1 MAYLKRKIDKYLKEW
16 KKSDTKKPLII
27 KGARQIGKTSSI
39 LHFAEENYDSVIY
52 INFVDEPQYKRV
64 FEQGYNT
71 DSVMKNISLLNQK
84 VKIIPGKTLVVF
96 DEIQE
101 HPDAMTSLKF
111 FSIDGKFDV
120 ICSGSLLGINY
131 KDISSISV
139 GYKSDYRMNSLDFE
153 EFLWAKGYIENQIDE
168 FYTCL
173 IEKKPFSELQYN
185 ILSSLWKEYL
195 VVSGMPAA
203 VTSFVE
209 KELYTEIEDILL
221 QIIEDYKADMRKYVM
236 GFDKMKLLNTYNSA
250 LAQLGDENKKF
261 QISKIKSGARSK
273 DYMPCVEWLCDTG
286 ILMQSFAIKNL
297 EFPLKA
303 NVDTSKYKLYF
314 ADSGILLY
322 SLDKESKDDIIIK
335 NNQSTYKGGVYE
347 NIIAEALY
355 KSGIE
360 LYYYKKEDST
370 LEEDFVTR
378 DKESI
383 VPIEVK
389 SKIGTSKSLRALIDG
404 DKYEN
409 IKYGIK
415 IQKSNISFENNIL
428 TMPHFAAFMLKKCLD
443 LA

>member
-16 KKSDTKKPLII
+16 KESDIKKPLII

-39 LHFAEENYDSVIY
+39 LHFGRENYDSVIY
-52 INFVDEPQYKRV
+52 INFVDEPLYKEI
-64 FEQGYNT
+64 FEQGYNI
-71 DSVMKNISLLNQK
+71 DNVMKNISLLNQN
-84 VKIIPGKTLVVF
+84 VKIVPGKTLIVF

-101 HPDAMTSLKF
+101 YPDAMTSLKF
-111 FSIDGKFDV
+111 FSIDGKYDV

-131 KDISSISV
+131 KDVSSISV
-139 GYKSDYRMNSLDFE
+139 GYKIDYKMNSMDFE
-153 EFLWAKGYIENQIDE
+153 EFLWAKGYTENQIDE
-168 FYTCL
+168 FYINL
-173 IEKKPFSELQYN
+173 MERKPFSDLQYN
-185 ILSSLWKEYL
+185 VLYSLWKEYL

-203 VTSFVE
+203 VAKFLESN
-209 KELYTEIEDILL
+209 LYVGIDSILL

-250 LAQLGDENKKF
+250 LIQLGDENKKF

-273 DYMPCVEWLCDTG
+273 DYMPCIEWLCDTG

-370 LEEDFVTR
+370 LEEDFITR

-428 TMPHFAAFMLKKCLD
+428 TMPHFAAFMLKKCLE

>member
-1 MAYLKRKIDKYLKEW
+1 MKYLKRKIDKYLREW
-16 KKSDTKKPLII
+16 KNSDVKKPLII

-39 LHFAEENYDSVIY
+39 FHFAEENYDSVIY
-52 INFVDEPQYKRV
+52 INFVDEPQYKNV

-84 VKIIPGKTLVVF
+84 AKIIPGKTIVIF

-101 HPDAMTSLKF
+101 YPDAMTSLKF
-111 FSIDGKFDV
+111 FSIDGKYDV

-139 GYKSDYRMNSLDFE
+139 GYKMDYKMNSLDFE
-153 EFLWAKGYIENQIDE
+153 EFLWAKGYTENQIDE
-168 FYTCL
+168 FHTHL
-173 IEKKPFSELQYN
+173 IERTPFSELQYN
-185 ILSSLWKEYL
+185 TMYSLWKEYL

-203 VTSFVE
+203 VARFVE
-209 KELYTEIEDILL
+209 KELYTDIEGILL
-221 QIIEDYKADMRKYVM
+221 QIIEDYKADMRKYAM

-250 LAQLGDENKKF
+250 VAQLGDENKKF

-322 SLDKESKDDIIIK
+322 SLDKESKDDIVIK

-347 NIIAEALY
+347 NIVAEALY

-370 LEEDFVTR
+370 LEEEFITR
-378 DKESI
+378 DKDSI

-389 SKIGTSKSLRALIDG
+389 AKTGTSKSLRALIDG
-404 DKYEN
+404 DKYKN

-415 IQKSNISFENNIL
+415 IQKSNISYENNIL
-428 TMPHFAAFMLKKCLD
+428 TMPHFATFMLKKCL
-443 LA
+443 

>member
-52 INFVDEPQYKRV
+52 INFVDEPQYKV
-64 FEQGYNT
+64 IFEQGYNT

-84 VKIIPGKTLVVF
+84 AKIIPGKTLVIF

-101 HPDAMTSLKF
+101 YPDAMTSLKF
-111 FSIDGKFDV
+111 FSIDGKYDV

-139 GYKSDYRMNSLDFE
+139 GYKIDYRMNSLDFE
-153 EFLWAKGYIENQIDE
+153 EFLWAKGYTENQIDE

-173 IEKKPFSELQYN
+173 IERKPFSELQYN

-203 VTSFVE
+203 VARFVE

-415 IQKSNISFENNIL
+415 IQKSNISFEDNIL